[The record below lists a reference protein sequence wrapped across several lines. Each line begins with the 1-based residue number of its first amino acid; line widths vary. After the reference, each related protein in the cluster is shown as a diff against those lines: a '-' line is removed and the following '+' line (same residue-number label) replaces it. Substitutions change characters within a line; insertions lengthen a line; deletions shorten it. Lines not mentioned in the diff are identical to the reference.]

1 MTLAEDKIVLEEAR
15 RYYYGGF
22 GNLVVAIGADVRV
35 YSTLSAKDK
44 AKVDLNSLRDVWY
57 LRQVYSQIPIDK
69 LNSPLF
75 DNFKKIDNLLEILE
89 AQVYNFIISPDDGKQ
104 IFETTKNII
113 LFGEKYRFDVGELYK
128 NILDIPIIVYHGEHY
143 LRDVYLDL

>member
-1 MTLAEDKIVLEEAR
+1 MTLSEDKIVLEDAR
-15 RYYYGGF
+15 KYYYGGF
-22 GNLVVAIGADVRV
+22 GNLVVAIGADARV
-35 YSTLSAKDK
+35 YNTLPAKDK

-69 LNSPLF
+69 LNSPIF

-89 AQVYNFIISPDDGKQ
+89 AQVYAFIISPDDGKQ

-113 LFGEKYRFDVGELYK
+113 LLGEKYRFDVGELYK